1 MMFDDKDRILV
12 VAAHPDDEVLSMGG
26 LLAIAKKNTIPV
38 SVLFLGEG
46 VSARFDKTQFSSAAF
61 YDAHKTR
68 MEGAAKALKFLGI
81 EDITYGSHL
90 CCRFDGVENLDLV
103 RVIEAKIDEFK
114 PSQIFTHNPIE
125 VNIDHRL
132 TYKAVETAVR
142 PKPGLSVK
150 KIYSFEVP
158 CSGNW
163 TFEGAFKPNTYLDIE
178 SVWQEKLFAWHCYE
192 GEERPFPF
200 PRSEKGLEVLA
211 NYRGMQS
218 GIKLAEA
225 FKLLRHAVYEVES

>member
-1 MMFDDKDRILV
+1 MFNDEDRILV
-12 VAAHPDDEVLSMGG
+12 VAAHPDDEVLAMGG
-26 LLAIAKKNTIPV
+26 LLSLAKKNKLPV

-46 VSARFDKTQFSSAAF
+46 VSARFAKTQFSSAEL
-61 YDAHKTR
+61 YEAHEIR
-68 MEGAAKALKFLGI
+68 MEGAKKALKFLGVENI
-81 EDITYGSHL
+81 KYGKHL

-103 RVIEAKIDEFK
+103 KSIESKIDEFK
-114 PSQIFTHNPIE
+114 PTQIYTHNPIE

-132 TYKAVETAVR
+132 TYQAVETAVR

-150 KIYSFEVP
+150 KIYSFEIP

-163 TFEGAFKPNTYLDIE
+163 TFDGSFKPNTYVNIE
-178 SVWQEKLFAWHCYE
+178 SVWEEKLFAWRCYE

-200 PRSEKGLEVLA
+200 PRSDKGLEVLA

-218 GIKLAEA
+218 GIRLAEA
-225 FKLLRHAVYEVES
+225 FKLLRHTAVES